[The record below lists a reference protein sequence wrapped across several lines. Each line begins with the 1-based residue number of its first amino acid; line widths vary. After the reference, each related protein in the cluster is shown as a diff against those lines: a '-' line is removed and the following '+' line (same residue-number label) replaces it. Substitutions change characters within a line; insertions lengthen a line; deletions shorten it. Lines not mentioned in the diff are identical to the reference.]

1 MIQTQS
7 KLKVTDNSGGKI
19 AQCIKVLGGYQKRY
33 ARTGDQIVVAVKKAK
48 IPVGRNLKV
57 KVKKGSVNKAILIRT
72 RKPLQRKDGSSI
84 SFAENATLLLNAQ
97 EQPVGTRIIGPI
109 PYELKRYKGIRLASL
124 ASGII

>member
-33 ARTGDQIVVAVKKAK
+33 AKVGDQIVVTVKKAK
-48 IPVGRNLKV
+48 TPVGRNLKA

-72 RKPLQRKDGSSI
+72 KKSTRRKDGSSI

-109 PYELKRYKGIRLASL
+109 PYELKKYKGIRLASL

>member
-19 AQCIKVLGGYQKRY
+19 VQCIKVLGGYRKRY
-33 ARTGDQIVVAVKKAK
+33 AKVGDQIVVTVKKAK
-48 IPVGRNLKV
+48 TPVGRNLKA

-72 RKPLQRKDGSSI
+72 KKPTNRKDGSNI
-84 SFAENATLLLNAQ
+84 SFAENATLLLNTQ

-109 PYELKRYKGIRLASL
+109 PYELKKYKGIRLASL

>member
-7 KLKVTDNSGGKI
+7 KLKITDNSGGKI

>member
-1 MIQTQS
+1 M
-7 KLKVTDNSGGKI
+7 
-19 AQCIKVLGGYQKRY
+19 
-33 ARTGDQIVVAVKKAK
+33 
-48 IPVGRNLKV
+48 GRNLKA

>member
-72 RKPLQRKDGSSI
+72 KKPLQRKDGSSI

-109 PYELKRYKGIRLASL
+109 PYELKKYKGIRLASL

>member
-7 KLKVTDNSGGKI
+7 KLKVTDNSGGKT

-109 PYELKRYKGIRLASL
+109 PYELKKYKGIRLASL

>member
-33 ARTGDQIVVAVKKAK
+33 AKVGDRIVVAIKKART
-48 IPVGRNLKV
+48 PMGRNLKA

-72 RKPLQRKDGSSI
+72 KKATRRKDGSSI
-84 SFAENATLLLNAQ
+84 SFAENATLLLNTQ
-97 EQPVGTRIIGPI
+97 EQPGGTRIIGPI

>member
-48 IPVGRNLKV
+48 IQVGRNLKV

>member
-1 MIQTQS
+1 
-7 KLKVTDNSGGKI
+7 
-19 AQCIKVLGGYQKRY
+19 
-33 ARTGDQIVVAVKKAK
+33 VKKAK

-109 PYELKRYKGIRLASL
+109 PYELKKYKGIRLASL

>member
-72 RKPLQRKDGSSI
+72 RKSLQRKDGSSI

>member
-109 PYELKRYKGIRLASL
+109 PYELKKYKGIRLASL

>member
-48 IPVGRNLKV
+48 IPVGRNLKA

>member
-1 MIQTQS
+1 M
-7 KLKVTDNSGGKI
+7 
-19 AQCIKVLGGYQKRY
+19 QCIKVLGGYRKRY
-33 ARTGDQIVVAVKKAK
+33 AKVGDQIVVTVKKAK
-48 IPVGRNLKV
+48 TPVGRNLKA

-72 RKPLQRKDGSSI
+72 KKPTKRKDGSSI

-109 PYELKRYKGIRLASL
+109 PYELKKYKGIRLASL

>member
-72 RKPLQRKDGSSI
+72 KKPLQRKDGSSI

>member
-72 RKPLQRKDGSSI
+72 KKPLQRKDGSSI

-109 PYELKRYKGIRLASL
+109 PYELKKYKGIRLASL
-124 ASGII
+124 GSGII

>member
-33 ARTGDQIVVAVKKAK
+33 ARTGDQIIVAVKKAK
-48 IPVGRNLKV
+48 IPVGRNLKA

>member
-33 ARTGDQIVVAVKKAK
+33 AKVGDQIVVTVKKAK
-48 IPVGRNLKV
+48 TPVGLNLKA

-72 RKPLQRKDGSSI
+72 KKPTRRKDGSSI

-109 PYELKRYKGIRLASL
+109 PYELKKYKGIRLASL
-124 ASGII
+124 ASGIL

>member
-48 IPVGRNLKV
+48 IPVGRNLKA

-72 RKPLQRKDGSSI
+72 RKPLQRTAGSSI

>member
-19 AQCIKVLGGYQKRY
+19 AQCIKVLGGYRKRY
-33 ARTGDQIVVAVKKAK
+33 ARVGDQIVVTVKKAK
-48 IPVGRNLKV
+48 TPVGRNLKA

-72 RKPLQRKDGSSI
+72 RKPTSRKDGSSI
-84 SFAENATLLLNAQ
+84 SFAENSTLILNTQ
-97 EQPVGTRIIGPI
+97 EQPIGTRIIGPI
-109 PYELKRYKGIRLASL
+109 PYELKKYKGIRLASL

>member
-19 AQCIKVLGGYQKRY
+19 VQCIKVLGGYRKRY
-33 ARTGDQIVVAVKKAK
+33 AKVGDQIVVTVKKAK
-48 IPVGRNLKV
+48 TPVGRNLKA

-72 RKPLQRKDGSSI
+72 KKPTKRKDGSTI

-109 PYELKRYKGIRLASL
+109 PYELKKYKGIRLASL

>member
-7 KLKVTDNSGGKI
+7 KLKVTDNSGGKE

-33 ARTGDQIVVAVKKAK
+33 AKVGDQIVVTIKKAK
-48 IPVGRNLKV
+48 TPVGRNLKA

-72 RKPLQRKDGSSI
+72 KKSIRRKDGSSLN
-84 SFAENATLLLNAQ
+84 FAENATLLLNAQ
-97 EQPVGTRIIGPI
+97 EQPIGTRIIGPI

>member
-48 IPVGRNLKV
+48 IPVGRNLKA
-57 KVKKGSVNKAILIRT
+57 KVKKRF
-72 RKPLQRKDGSSI
+72 RK
-84 SFAENATLLLNAQ
+84 
-97 EQPVGTRIIGPI
+97 
-109 PYELKRYKGIRLASL
+109 
-124 ASGII
+124 